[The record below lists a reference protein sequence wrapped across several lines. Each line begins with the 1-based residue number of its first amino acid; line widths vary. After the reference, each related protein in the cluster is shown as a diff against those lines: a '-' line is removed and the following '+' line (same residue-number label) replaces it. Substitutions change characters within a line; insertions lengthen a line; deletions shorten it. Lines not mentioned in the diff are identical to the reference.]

1 MQSRLLLDTHIAI
14 RWLADPKK
22 LSKQQRRAL
31 DSSATRQEQ
40 FAVSAVTLIEIALF
54 EGSGFKGKPNEILF
68 SLEIAPE
75 FLILPLTFQIA
86 AEVASVGS
94 SLRDPVDRTI
104 VATAR
109 VHRLRLVTSDQRI
122 IASGLVP
129 TIE

>member
-22 LSKQQRRAL
+22 LSKQQRRSL
-31 DSSATRQEQ
+31 DLSASRQEQ
-40 FAVSAVTLIEIALF
+40 FAVSAITLIEIALF
-54 EGSGFKGKPNEILF
+54 EGSGFKSKPNQILLN
-68 SLEIAPE
+68 LEIAPE
-75 FLILPLTFQIA
+75 FIILPLTFQIA
-86 AEVASVGS
+86 AEIASVGS